1 MQTHDTHNISN
12 SSSSNNYYE
21 GQKKQNP
28 KLILYKQF
36 NENKK
41 NNLYY
46 YNEDNEEN
54 QTKTLKNGNHQYINR
69 KNSLTNGFDNINNS
83 KNNVNNRNNNNKNG
97 NNKNYKIKN
106 ENNKNDI
113 NKNDDNKTDNNNKK
127 NQEIS
132 NNEFPKKL
140 SIINYVSKGDKSKNL
155 FIFKGNRN
163 GFNMINSNRDKDN
176 RFIKGIK
183 FKNKD
188 NYYDNDD
195 DFNEQKFTTPKFDI
209 QKLINKKANQIKIIS
224 EKKIELPIVARCY
237 FNKCIIK
244 CEKRFKLPISNL
256 CYLNKSTIFTV
267 EKLKLPFSDICHFNK
282 SYIVKEI
289 KFRNTIITDY
299 YFCTKEKKEIEKK
312 DKSYIIEN
320 CIEFDFIKKI
330 ELKKNNKNE
339 KKNDKNKN
347 NINDT
352 SNKNL
357 NNSKSKKQNV
367 PNTPIFKYTPKPKK
381 KDKESEKK
389 FSEYQKK
396 MNKRLKSY
404 KTIKYEDITKKI
416 KKEPIKNQNLKI
428 NSKNNSI
435 KIKKNNTIKTAKSTS
450 LKFNKYFIKNTKRN
464 NNNDSIKVNKKVSI
478 NDEKSNSM
486 KRKIKNENNYSI
498 KSKLYK
504 SDSFPRKK
512 IKTYVVSKTE
522 NKNNL
527 SRSEEK
533 EKYLNSSISLSK
545 ANIKTNNIRTNNNNN
560 NLFKYSFY
568 SLFDVNSRRN
578 NDSGYEDTYHKNK
591 KKILQRFIENGQNKN
606 NKRSKDNEKSRE
618 NQKNKEKEKYH
629 NRYLEK
635 EKEKNNKIIMPK
647 INDNMN
653 TLHLNRQTPKSR
665 TIITTQSSRFL
676 IKKINSSS
684 FKNRNG
690 NVSLFN
696 ITKKQNNLINTHEN
710 NSDLLKEQIK
720 NNTNSNIDLPG
731 LMDNKHI
738 MNNNEFNHNHTKYDR
753 HFGNEINCPK
763 CQSMD
768 IKINYLKEK
777 KNEVI
782 PNINSYG
789 NNNSFNKT
797 IDDYKRDN
805 IILPFKYFGK
815 LYLKNYNNY
824 RNNSKNFLSKLQRNN
839 SVIQIRKVNISK
851 YSEQLL
857 KNYKSNFLAIKE
869 YFNIK

>member
-1 MQTHDTHNISN
+1 MLLLSVLLSSFLLISFLLF
-12 SSSSNNYYE
+12 SF
-21 GQKKQNP
+21 
-28 KLILYKQF
+28 LILYKQF

-54 QTKTLKNGNHQYINR
+54 QAKEVKNGNHQNINR
-69 KNSLTNGFDNINNS
+69 KNSLTNGFNKINNS
-83 KNNVNNRNNNNKNG
+83 KKNANNRNNN
-97 NNKNYKIKN
+97 KN
-106 ENNKNDI
+106 ENNKNDNNKNND
-113 NKNDDNKTDNNNKK
+113 NKNDNNNQN

-132 NNEFPKKL
+132 NNEFPKKI

-155 FIFKGNRN
+155 FVFKGNRN

-183 FKNKD
+183 FNNKN

-195 DFNEQKFTTPKFDI
+195 EFNEHKFATPKYDI
-209 QKLINKKANQIKIIS
+209 QKLKNKKANQIKIIS
-224 EKKIELPIVARCY
+224 VKKVELPISARCY
-237 FNKCIIK
+237 FNKCVII
-244 CEKRFKLPISNL
+244 CEKRFKLPISNI

-267 EKLKLPFSDICHFNK
+267 EKLKLPISDICHFNK

-289 KFRNTIITDY
+289 KYRNTIITDY
-299 YFCTKEKKEIEKK
+299 YFCTKEKKEFEKK
-312 DKSYIIEN
+312 DKSYIIDN

-330 ELKKNNKNE
+330 DLKKKLFNKKE
-339 KKNDKNKN
+339 KINDKN

-352 SNKNL
+352 SNKKL
-357 NNSKSKKQNV
+357 NNSKSKKQNA

-381 KDKESEKK
+381 KDKENEKK

-416 KKEPIKNQNLKI
+416 KKEPL

-435 KIKKNNTIKTAKSTS
+435 KINKNNTIKTAKSSS
-450 LKFNKYFIKNTKRN
+450 LKINKYFIKNVKRN
-464 NNNDSIKVNKKVSI
+464 NNSIKDNKKVSI
-478 NDEKSNSM
+478 NDEKSNSV
-486 KRKIKNENNYSI
+486 KRKIKNDNNYSI
-498 KSKLYK
+498 KSNLYK

-533 EKYLNSSISLSK
+533 EKYLNSSMSLSK
-545 ANIKTNNIRTNNNNN
+545 VNNKTSNIRTNNN

-578 NDSGYEDTYHKNK
+578 NDSGYEDTSHKNK

-606 NKRSKDNEKSRE
+606 NKRSKDNQKGRE
-618 NQKNKEKEKYH
+618 NEKNKEKEKYH
-629 NRYLEK
+629 EKYLGE

-647 INDNMN
+647 ISDNMN
-653 TLHLNRQTPKSR
+653 LMHMNKHTPKSR
-665 TIITTQSSRFL
+665 TIYTTQSSRFL

-690 NVSLFN
+690 NASLFN
-696 ITKKQNNLINTHEN
+696 ITKKQKNLINTHEN

-720 NNTNSNIDLPG
+720 NNTNSNYDLPG

-738 MNNNEFNHNHTKYDR
+738 INKNEFNHNHHQYDK

-777 KNEVI
+777 KNEVM
-782 PNINSYG
+782 PNINSFG